1 MESQLQ
7 QNLSEVEKLRRENS
21 ISQLESRAKLR
32 EANNK
37 SVENMQRL
45 EAEVANLREEA
56 TRGGAKNK
64 DFAYCFSKGWKK
76 FGKKFGF

>member
-21 ISQLESRAKLR
+21 ISQLEYQAKLR

-37 SVENMQRL
+37 FVENTQRL
-45 EAEVANLREEA
+45 EAEVANLRGQA
-56 TRGGAKNK
+56 TRGGVKNK
-64 DFAYCFSKGWKK
+64 DLAYCISKAWKK
-76 FGKKFGF
+76 FWKF

>member
-21 ISQLESRAKLR
+21 ISQLEYQAKLR

-37 SVENMQRL
+37 FVENTQRL

-56 TRGGAKNK
+56 TRGGAKKK
-64 DFAYCFSKGWKK
+64 DLAYNISKGLKK